1 MSLHQDQQCGGKIL
15 HIILLSETAAGIDLF
30 ILTNVIEL
38 YYFISL
44 ETLGMGLPHLLI
56 ITIMSYTAVDLRG
69 NGGTIV
75 ENAESVETLGIQNR

>member
-15 HIILLSETAAGIDLF
+15 HIILLSETAAFTF

-75 ENAESVETLGIQNR
+75 ENAESVETRGIQSR

>member
-15 HIILLSETAAGIDLF
+15 HIILLSETAAGI
-30 ILTNVIEL
+30 ILTDVIEL
-38 YYFISL
+38 YHFISL
-44 ETLGMGLPHLLI
+44 ETIGMGLPHLLI

>member
-1 MSLHQDQQCGGKIL
+1 MEVRYYISSYYQKQPLDFI
-15 HIILLSETAAGIDLF
+15 F

-44 ETLGMGLPHLLI
+44 ETIGMGLPHLLI